1 MGCAGPYAERVFH
14 QQPAAMVENAT
25 FSTTGQKVVHMR
37 KWWSGILA
45 TLIGLATLGTSWAQS
60 TLGPTTYRVGNAVLY
75 AMVDTSSE
83 SLFISSTFLV
93 GCDGTW
99 GTTHFSSYLGERK
112 SLTLGEMQDQ
122 AWKSL
127 SEPTVGQVQ
136 FVALDRKRDAEGK
149 EILARVQRLCKL
161 SPPVPRNLL
170 IPIAGT
176 KDEVS
181 SLMTG
186 TVTRKGTTIE
196 AWTSDAKFREE
207 PPAAGGGPARKV
219 FTGEVTKARLIYN
232 CTERTAGILALIA
245 YDASGGTLENSE
257 RTLKDVI
264 YRTVIPGSALE
275 QRFDFLCKVF

>member
-1 MGCAGPYAERVFH
+1 
-14 QQPAAMVENAT
+14 
-25 FSTTGQKVVHMR
+25 MR
-37 KWWSGILA
+37 KWWSGIFAAL
-45 TLIGLATLGTSWAQS
+45 TGLGALGTAWAQS
-60 TLGPTTYRVGNAVLY
+60 TLGPTTYRVGNAVIY
-75 AMVDTSSE
+75 AMVDTTSE
-83 SLFISSTFLV
+83 SLFISSSFLV

-99 GTTHFSSYLGERK
+99 GTTPFGSYMGERQ
-112 SLTLGEMQDQ
+112 SLTLMEMQNK
-122 AWKSL
+122 AWQGL

-149 EILARVQRLCKL
+149 ESLARVQRLCKS

-207 PPAAGGGPARKV
+207 PPAAGGGSPQKV
-219 FTGEVTKARLIYN
+219 FTGEVVKARLVYN
-232 CTERTAGILALIA
+232 CTERTAGILSFVA
-245 YDASGGTLENSE
+245 YDASGSTVE
-257 RTLKDVI
+257 RGEWQPKDVI
-264 YRTVIPGSALE
+264 YRAVIPGSALE